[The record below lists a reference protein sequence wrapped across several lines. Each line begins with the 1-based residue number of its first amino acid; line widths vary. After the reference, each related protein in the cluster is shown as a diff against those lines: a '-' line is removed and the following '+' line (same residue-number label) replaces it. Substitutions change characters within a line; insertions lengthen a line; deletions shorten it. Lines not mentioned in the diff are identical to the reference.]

1 MTRTL
6 AAKLL
11 ISLSLAGAAAPSA
24 MAADYIGGA
33 PAQSFYDTGVCSE
46 ASVLGFITSR
56 FEYRDANYLHA
67 NLSIAEIRNTGQSRQ
82 ELRDETHLVERE
94 YCRATAVMTDGY
106 QRSLYYVIERPWGFA
121 GVGRSIEFCVG
132 GLDPWY
138 VYGAHCA
145 SLQ

>member
-6 AAKLL
+6 AATLL
-11 ISLSLAGAAAPSA
+11 ISLSLAGATAPGA
-24 MAADYIGGA
+24 VAADYVGNGGA
-33 PAQSFYDTGVCSE
+33 QSYNAGVCSE

-67 NLSIAEIRNTGQSRQ
+67 NLSIAEIRNMGQNRQ
-82 ELRDETHLVERE
+82 EFRDETHLVERE
-94 YCRATAVMTDGY
+94 YCYATAVMTDGE
-106 QRSLYYVIERPWGFA
+106 QRALYYLIERPWGFA

-138 VYGAHCA
+138 VYGAYCA
-145 SLQ
+145 SLR

>member
-6 AAKLL
+6 AATLL
-11 ISLSLAGAAAPSA
+11 ISLSLAGTVAPGAS
-24 MAADYIGGA
+24 AADYIGSGQA
-33 PAQSFYDTGVCSE
+33 RSYDAGGCSE

-106 QRSLYYVIERPWGFA
+106 QRSLFYVIERPWGFA

-138 VYGAHCA
+138 IYGAHCA